1 MVMLD
6 QYVWDHEYDCIVW
19 DHDGLVGQV
28 LQFSVEEWLL
38 KLTDY
43 VMRSPDPLV
52 FQS

>member
-1 MVMLD
+1 MLD
-6 QYVWDHEYDCIVW
+6 QYVWDHEYDCIACY
-19 DHDGLVGQV
+19 HDNDDLVGHM
-28 LQFSVEEWLL
+28 LQFSVEEWPL